1 MQHGLLWGLNSLRY
15 PLLLLVL
22 SILSGACGGNR
33 QPTGPERHYQ
43 LTGRVV
49 ALDPANHTAT
59 IDAAAIPNFMEAMT
73 MEYPIHSRTEFQKL
87 HAGAKITATVN
98 VSDDGYN
105 LSNIHTDSASK

>member
-1 MQHGLLWGLNSLRY
+1 LNLVRY
-15 PLLLLVL
+15 FFLLLVVSML
-22 SILSGACGGNR
+22 LAGCGGNR
-33 QPTGPERHYQ
+33 QSAGPERHYQ

-73 MEYPIHSRTEFQKL
+73 MEYPIHSRADFQKL
-87 HAGAKITATVN
+87 HTGDKITATVN

-105 LSNIHTDSASK
+105 LSNIHTNSASK

>member
-1 MQHGLLWGLNSLRY
+1 MRHLF
-15 PLLLLVL
+15 LLLAVSLL
-22 SILSGACGGNR
+22 LCGCGGNR

-49 ALDPANHTAT
+49 ALNPANHTAT

-73 MEYPIHSRTEFQKL
+73 MEYPIRSRAEFQKL
-87 HAGAKITATVN
+87 HTGDKITATVN

-105 LSNIHTDSASK
+105 LSNIHTDTAGK